1 MDFENNNIAEEMLGL
16 EEFLDRYTNPINKQ
30 MYIELFSIFINKEE
44 MNILDSISEMISNEE
59 QLESG
64 DITTILHGLV
74 KRSAIAVLKNA
85 YGIILTEELEIR
97 LLDLY
102 NALLKL
108 NFLINIDKDRADSY
122 INIIDDR
129 TDDLEAYQMIL
140 EDLGVEMDFVYNYIE
155 DIEYDF
161 LDTYVKILKGEIDKQ
176 DSEDSELEDRLK
188 LNTIYNCIKS
198 TILDNKSELLN
209 MSITRSSY
217 LKESDLLEV
226 FNSDTLFKDNLP
238 FELLS
243 AYKLTAS
250 QLSVADFFR
259 EYTENIIFTDL
270 VEQEKYY
277 TMFKDLEMK
286 YKIELAKRMNNE

>member
-44 MNILDSISEMISNEE
+44 MNIFDSISEMISNEE

-64 DITTILHGLV
+64 DITTVLHGLI

-108 NFLINIDKDRADSY
+108 NFLINIDKDRADIY

-155 DIEYDF
+155 DVEYDF

-176 DSEDSELEDRLK
+176 DSEDDELEDRLK
-188 LNTIYNCIKS
+188 LNTIINCIKN

-209 MSITRSSY
+209 MSIARNSY
-217 LKESDLLEV
+217 LKESDLLEI

-250 QLSVADFFR
+250 QLSVADFFK
-259 EYTENIIFTDL
+259 EYTENILFTDL
-270 VEQEKYY
+270 AEQERYY
-277 TMFKDLEMK
+277 TLFKDLEAK
-286 YKIELAKRMNNE
+286 YKIELAKRMNDE

>member
-44 MNILDSISEMISNEE
+44 MNIFDSISEMISNEE

-64 DITTILHGLV
+64 DITTVLHSLV

-108 NFLINIDKDRADSY
+108 NFLINIDKDRADNY

-129 TDDLEAYQMIL
+129 TDDLEAYQTIL

-155 DIEYDF
+155 DVEYDF

-188 LNTIYNCIKS
+188 LNTIINCVKN

-243 AYKLTAS
+243 AYKLTVS
-250 QLSVADFFR
+250 QLSVADFFK

-270 VEQEKYY
+270 IEQEKYY
-277 TMFKDLEMK
+277 TVFKDLEAR
-286 YKIELAKRMNNE
+286 YKVELAKRMNDE

>member
-44 MNILDSISEMISNEE
+44 MNIFDSISEMISNEE
-59 QLESG
+59 QLEPG
-64 DITTILHGLV
+64 DITTVLHGLV

-108 NFLINIDKDRADSY
+108 NFLINIDKDRADNY

-129 TDDLEAYQMIL
+129 IDDLEAYQMIL

-155 DIEYDF
+155 DVEYDF
-161 LDTYVKILKGEIDKQ
+161 LDTYVKILKGEVDKQ
-176 DSEDSELEDRLK
+176 DSEDDELEDRLK
-188 LNTIYNCIKS
+188 LNTIINCIKS

-209 MSITRSSY
+209 MSIARNSY
-217 LKESDLLEV
+217 LKESDLLEI
-226 FNSDTLFKDNLP
+226 FNSDTLFKNNLP

-243 AYKLTAS
+243 AYKLTTS
-250 QLSVADFFR
+250 QLSVADFFK
-259 EYTENIIFTDL
+259 EYTENILFTDL
-270 VEQEKYY
+270 AEQERYY
-277 TMFKDLEMK
+277 TLFKDLEAK
-286 YKIELAKRMNNE
+286 YKIELAKRMNDE

>member
-30 MYIELFSIFINKEE
+30 MYVELFSIFINKEE
-44 MNILDSISEMISNEE
+44 MNIFDSISEMISNEE

-64 DITTILHGLV
+64 DITTVLHGLI

-85 YGIILTEELEIR
+85 YGIILIEELEIR

-108 NFLINIDKDRADSY
+108 NFLINIDKDRADIY

-155 DIEYDF
+155 DVEYDF

-176 DSEDSELEDRLK
+176 DSEDDELEDRLK
-188 LNTIYNCIKS
+188 LNTIINCIKN

-209 MSITRSSY
+209 MSIARNSY
-217 LKESDLLEV
+217 LKESDLLEI

-250 QLSVADFFR
+250 QLSVADFFK
-259 EYTENIIFTDL
+259 EYTENILFTDL
-270 VEQEKYY
+270 AEQERYY
-277 TMFKDLEMK
+277 TLFKDLEAK
-286 YKIELAKRMNNE
+286 YKIELAKRMNDE